1 MNQSNILLNLCT
13 QKWQHPSRDKEKII
27 LKIENKTLV
36 MSKLHCT
43 LDEWS
48 NDWDVII
55 CMQFCLSSYSGV
67 GGGINNACTMHCNV
81 DGALN
86 SLSTSK
92 DGSQVV
98 VAGRNG
104 KW

>member
-1 MNQSNILLNLCT
+1 
-13 QKWQHPSRDKEKII
+13 
-27 LKIENKTLV
+27 

-67 GGGINNACTMHCNV
+67 GGGINNACTMYCNV

>member
-1 MNQSNILLNLCT
+1 MSVFFS
-13 QKWQHPSRDKEKII
+13 HPG
-27 LKIENKTLV
+27 L
-36 MSKLHCT
+36 
-43 LDEWS
+43 
-48 NDWDVII
+48 
-55 CMQFCLSSYSGV
+55 
-67 GGGINNACTMHCNV
+67 GGGPSNFSTMFCNV

-104 KW
+104 MLHFICLSQCIIYCILLTAGS

>member
-1 MNQSNILLNLCT
+1 
-13 QKWQHPSRDKEKII
+13 
-27 LKIENKTLV
+27 
-36 MSKLHCT
+36 
-43 LDEWS
+43 
-48 NDWDVII
+48 
-55 CMQFCLSSYSGV
+55 MQFCLSSYSGV

-104 KW
+104 KG

>member
-1 MNQSNILLNLCT
+1 MSIFSS
-13 QKWQHPSRDKEKII
+13 HPG
-27 LKIENKTLV
+27 L
-36 MSKLHCT
+36 
-43 LDEWS
+43 
-48 NDWDVII
+48 
-55 CMQFCLSSYSGV
+55 
-67 GGGINNACTMHCNV
+67 GGGPTNFSTMFCNV

-104 KW
+104 MFHFI

>member
-1 MNQSNILLNLCT
+1 MSSTTVCLYNLNRR
-13 QKWQHPSRDKEKII
+13 WFFPVSIFSSHPG
-27 LKIENKTLV
+27 L
-36 MSKLHCT
+36 
-43 LDEWS
+43 
-48 NDWDVII
+48 
-55 CMQFCLSSYSGV
+55 
-67 GGGINNACTMHCNV
+67 GGGPTNFSTMFCNV

-104 KW
+104 MFHFI

>member
-1 MNQSNILLNLCT
+1 
-13 QKWQHPSRDKEKII
+13 
-27 LKIENKTLV
+27 
-36 MSKLHCT
+36 
-43 LDEWS
+43 
-48 NDWDVII
+48 
-55 CMQFCLSSYSGV
+55 MQFCLSSYSGV
-67 GGGINNACTMHCNV
+67 GGGINNACTMRCNV

-104 KW
+104 K

>member
-1 MNQSNILLNLCT
+1 MTSAINYYYNLSKGVFFFSCIL
-13 QKWQHPSRDKEKII
+13 
-27 LKIENKTLV
+27 
-36 MSKLHCT
+36 
-43 LDEWS
+43 
-48 NDWDVII
+48 
-55 CMQFCLSSYSGV
+55 FFSSHLGL
-67 GGGINNACTMHCNV
+67 GGGPNNFSTMFCNV

-104 KW
+104 MVYFICVSQ